1 MKAADLKLLERGELQ
16 ARLTDLQQQYRTLR
30 LSVLSGREKSSAKL
44 KLLRRNIARVST
56 LL

>member
-1 MKAADLKLLERGELQ
+1 MKTADLKLLERGELQ
-16 ARLTDLQQQYRTLR
+16 ARLNDLQQQYRTLR

-44 KLLRRNIARVST
+44 KLMRRDIARVNT

>member
-44 KLLRRNIARVST
+44 KLMRRDIARVKT